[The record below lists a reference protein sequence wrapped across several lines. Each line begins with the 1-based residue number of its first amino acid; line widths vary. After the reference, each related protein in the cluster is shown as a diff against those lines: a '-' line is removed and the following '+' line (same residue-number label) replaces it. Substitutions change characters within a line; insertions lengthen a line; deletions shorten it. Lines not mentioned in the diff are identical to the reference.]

1 MVQLAYQDPATWLEL
16 GQPDPILEEIAQGA
30 GKPQLEKRPDIS
42 SVVATRAAWA
52 PVFKDFAEAAV
63 ARSNGSVTSTDIDI
77 PRRDGGSCRAL
88 LYKPE
93 DGKDGGRPLVVF
105 IHGGGFVYGLPEM
118 EAGLAVAAVQE
129 YQCVA
134 LCLSYRLAP
143 EHKFPTATDDCWDAL
158 KWITQNAARLGVD
171 LSKGFVLGGT
181 SAGGSIVT
189 ALSHLARDE
198 KVYPPLTGLYLNVPL
213 LLAPEAVRPEQ
224 QPLYRSREQNAYA
237 PVLNKAFMDMYTA
250 ACDPDDLQ
258 NSYLWSP
265 FNWPG
270 GPGKAHAGLP
280 PTYFQICGLDPLR
293 DEALIYER
301 VLRTEYKT
309 PTRVDIYP
317 GLPHM
322 FVPNFPT
329 HPSSKKYPKDAL
341 RGIGWLLNKGEQDT
355 V

>member
-1 MVQLAYQDPATWLEL
+1 MQ
-16 GQPDPILEEIAQGA
+16 
-30 GKPQLEKRPDIS
+30 
-42 SVVATRAAWA
+42 
-52 PVFKDFAEAAV
+52 
-63 ARSNGSVTSTDIDI
+63 
-77 PRRDGGSCRAL
+77 
-88 LYKPE
+88 
-93 DGKDGGRPLVVF
+93 
-105 IHGGGFVYGLPEM
+105 
-118 EAGLAVAAVQE
+118 
-129 YQCVA
+129 
-134 LCLSYRLAP
+134 
-143 EHKFPTATDDCWDAL
+143 
-158 KWITQNAARLGVD
+158 ITQNPARLGVD

-250 ACDPDDLQ
+250 ACDLDDLQ

-341 RGIGWLLNKGEQDT
+341 RGIGWLLNKGEQET